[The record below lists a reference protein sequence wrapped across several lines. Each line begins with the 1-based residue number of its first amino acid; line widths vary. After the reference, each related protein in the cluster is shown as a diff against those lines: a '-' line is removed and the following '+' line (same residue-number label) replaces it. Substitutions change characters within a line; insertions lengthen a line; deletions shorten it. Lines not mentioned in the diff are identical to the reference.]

1 MSTKLDIT
9 DFGKSSANMKSKFI
23 EGLRERFEMNR
34 TDDAEPSPL
43 NAGIIGYCADVFAN
57 ATEDNFFNVSSRA
70 KEIFVS
76 SAKFDDS
83 MYLQAS
89 SCKMTDFFAKPA
101 RIDLLLAIPTSEIF
115 SSVVTRENLGYSMI
129 TLSGKTQFILD
140 RYYYLIDYP
149 VDIIVKKST
158 NGENIISC
166 KYQIP
171 SVRNQFSDIES
182 TYIPGQIQT
191 INNVDYYVFKVTAHQ
206 LGLTEHEFTYT
217 TASNSTDILEYEYE
231 SQLAGFRVWHRES
244 NDDEWELLENK
255 YNGVLV
261 TSKNTKFCYFRLLNN
276 RINLSFS
283 NDPKDWKPSLN
294 DKFKIQIFQTEG
306 NNGNF
311 DYNSDDIIPYLFQ
324 DSTNTY
330 ENAFS
335 GITPITQLLTTSSSG
350 GIDMPTIE
358 DLRLRIIDFKASRD
372 TIISDDDFSRK
383 TAQYG
388 LTLGKMQDDLLT
400 RKFVAYSLVQ
410 NSETGFILPGRTGEI
425 YAPQSSTINQPE
437 VDSRMLNPSSV
448 YQFWLADDA
457 EYENN
462 MRFICKQPEEIRSNV
477 SVKTNYFDMSTSN
490 SYNIELNEN
499 TTEKANIITFNNQ
512 TIYFGSNPTLGE
524 NEDEPTIIPE
534 VVGTD
539 SLVVFDGDECV
550 IAYFK
555 DCEVID
561 RSIYVRSLTQTVQL
575 NYKFSNTGVIGSSN
589 ILVDHEY
596 KMTSTATGWV
606 FEDLG
611 IVNNSTN
618 PDPNDGLI
626 PSVSSV
632 KIPSGNKTGST
643 YIFKNHTS
651 NSVSLNYTD
660 YSVTPNVA
668 KTYTLNSNYLVKFYW
683 NGTSWD
689 ITDLDRE
696 GSTSTPTTAL
706 ENSDWNSLYNYY
718 TKYNGILMMCPYLI
732 KVFKHP
738 YFVSMYDVRS
748 NTTLNT
754 IFRYNNYNSPE
765 KFAVSGIT
773 IVRDD
778 IRENKYTISC
788 EIAVSDSVY
797 DAFTTGDINEFPVKV
812 KIELFNKDNISDC
825 YFELETVETTDTE
838 NRLKFSTVLI
848 TDNIIHQ
855 DDMIRIVNR
864 NHSLIDGS
872 ANVIPTN
879 DDVYAGTGIIPNTWF
894 IPFKCTARI
903 HILYSP
909 DVSFDNKYADYIR
922 NADDIATGFVVT
934 DTFETKDLIT
944 FVNDVSD
951 VFSTTLEVIKSEGV
965 LPKYPADI
973 PMKYETTI
981 YQTDESGNPVS
992 DGNGGYVI
1000 LHKVGDY
1007 VLDGSGNRVYS
1018 HHAGD
1023 PLIQKDA
1030 NGNIIYDV
1038 EPETV
1043 FIIKNVPLVSMM
1055 TMLDSTNKE
1064 LTYQSLKN
1072 TTTVVQEKILP
1083 ALIENNKVVVS
1094 IYNTM
1099 GPSKEFIEGSKNNF
1113 TQLDNLSV
1121 SIALNIKFN
1130 DSIEDVDELKASIK
1144 TSVKEYMD
1152 GIVDKGYF
1160 YALDLSEYIK
1170 NKYSDIEYVEFSN
1183 INGKET
1189 SVQTIKK
1196 SSDVSNT
1203 IHTPE
1208 YITVAQTLD
1217 EDKFKMDGT
1226 VELSPNIVINTIL

>member
-1 MSTKLDIT
+1 MSDKLDIT
-9 DFGKSSANMKSKFI
+9 DFGKSSANMKAKFI
-23 EGLRERFEMNR
+23 SGLRERFAVR
-34 TDDAEPSPL
+34 TDGAEPSPL
-43 NAGIIGYCADVFAN
+43 NAGIVGYCADVFAN
-57 ATEDNFFNVSSRA
+57 ATEDNYFNVASRA

-101 RIDLLLAIPTSEIF
+101 KIELLLAIPTSEIF
-115 SSVVTRENLGYSMI
+115 SSVVVRENLGYSMM

-149 VDIIVKKST
+149 VDIVVKKST

-171 SVRNQFSDIES
+171 TVKNQFADIES

-191 INNVDYYVFKVTAHQ
+191 INNVDYYVFKVSAHQ

-231 SQLAGFRVWHRES
+231 AQLAGFRVWHKES

-255 YNGVLV
+255 YSGVLV
-261 TSKNTKFCYFRLLNN
+261 TSKSTKFCYFRLLDG
-276 RINLSFS
+276 RINISFS
-283 NDPKDWKPSLN
+283 NDPKDWKPGLN
-294 DKFKIQIFQTEG
+294 DKFKVQIFQTEG
-306 NNGNF
+306 SNGNF

-335 GITPITQLLTTSSSG
+335 GITPIAQLLTTSSSG

-388 LTLGKMQDDLLT
+388 LTLGKMQDDLIT

-410 NSETGFILPGRTGEI
+410 NSESGFILPGRTGEI

-437 VDSRMLNPSSV
+437 VDSRMLDPSSV
-448 YQFWLADDA
+448 FQFWLADDA
-457 EYENN
+457 EFDNN
-462 MRFICKQPEEIRSNV
+462 TRFICKQPDNIRSNV
-477 SVKTNYFDMSTSN
+477 SVKTNYFHMSTSN

-499 TTEKANIITFNNQ
+499 TVEKANIITFNNQ
-512 TIYFGSNPTLGE
+512 TVYFGSNPTLDQ
-524 NEDEPTIIPE
+524 NESEPIIIPE
-534 VVGTD
+534 TVGTD
-539 SLVVFDGDECV
+539 SLVVFDGSECV

-555 DCEVID
+555 DCEVVGRTIF
-561 RSIYVRSLTQTVQL
+561 VRSLTQTVQL
-575 NYKFSNTGVIGSSN
+575 NYKSSQTSVITS
-589 ILVDHEY
+589 VDISVGHEY
-596 KMTSTATGWV
+596 KMTSTTTGWIV
-606 FEDLG
+606 VDLG
-611 IVNNSTN
+611 MVDESTN
-618 PDPNDGLI
+618 PDMDNGLI
-626 PSVSSV
+626 PSVSAIT
-632 KIPSGNKTGST
+632 IPVGNKTGAS

-651 NSVSLNYTD
+651 KPVSLNYTD
-660 YSVTPNVA
+660 YAVTPNVTRTHTIA
-668 KTYTLNSNYLVKFYW
+668 VNYLVKFYW
-683 NGTSWD
+683 NGTTWEVA
-689 ITDLDRE
+689 DLDRE
-696 GSTSTPTTAL
+696 GSTSTPTSAL
-706 ENSDWNSLYNYY
+706 EQEDWSSLYNYY

-738 YFVSMYDVRS
+738 YFVSLYDVRN

-765 KFAVSGIT
+765 KFAISGIT

-778 IRENKYTISC
+778 VRENKYTVSC
-788 EIAVSDSVY
+788 EISVSDTIY
-797 DAFTTGDINEFPVKV
+797 EAFTTGDINEFPVKV
-812 KIELFNKDNISDC
+812 KVELFKDNISDC
-825 YFELETVETTDTE
+825 YFELETVETTE
-838 NRLKFSTVLI
+838 VANRLKFSTELI

-855 DDMIRIVNR
+855 DDMIRILNR
-864 NHSLIDGS
+864 NHSQIEGS
-872 ANVIPTN
+872 ANVMPTN

-894 IPFKCTARI
+894 IPFKCKARI

-909 DVSFDNKYADYIR
+909 DVEFENEYSDHIR
-922 NADDIATGFVVT
+922 NNDDINNGFVVT
-934 DTFETKDLIT
+934 DTFETNDLIS

-981 YQTDESGNPVS
+981 YQTDESGNPVK
-992 DGNGGYVI
+992 DNNDEYIV

-1007 VLDGSGNRVYS
+1007 VVDGSGNRVYA
-1018 HHAGD
+1018 HRAGD

-1030 NGNIIYDV
+1030 NGNIIYDI

-1055 TMLDSTNKE
+1055 TMLDPDNKE

-1072 TTTVVQEKILP
+1072 TTKVVQEKILP

-1099 GPSKEFIEGSKNNF
+1099 GPSREFIEGSKNNF

-1121 SIALNIKFN
+1121 SIALNVKFN
-1130 DSIEDVDELKASIK
+1130 DSIEDVDELKTSIK
-1144 TSVKEYMD
+1144 SSVKDYMD

-1160 YALDLSEYIK
+1160 YALDLLEYIK
-1170 NKYSDIEYVEFSN
+1170 GKYSDIEYIEFSN
-1183 INGKET
+1183 INGKDT

-1196 SSDVSNT
+1196 STEVSST

-1217 EDKFKMDGT
+1217 EESFKMSGT
-1226 VELSPNIVINTIL
+1226 VKLTPNIVINTIL